1 MPPTPDR
8 RRAPNGR
15 SSIYYSEADGLWHGR
30 VSMGVRPDG
39 SPDRRHRKAKTEAEV
54 TKKVRELEQARDAG
68 RVTKAGKAPTVE
80 QWFDRWLTKVV
91 AREVD
96 ENTLTTS
103 YEPTVRRHII
113 PGLGRHRLDAVR
125 PEHIEDFYE
134 RLADEKGLAPSTI
147 LKVHWRL
154 MAGFQTAADRDLIK
168 RSPVALVKPPSG
180 EALTE
185 GIPLGREEARALLK
199 ACRGRRGGIRWSL
212 ALTLGIRQSEALGL
226 RWPYL
231 KAACDPCRLVYDV
244 ADLFAANAK
253 TCGQCGG
260 QLHYEARIE
269 WQLKHRPYR
278 HGCEDI
284 AACTQD
290 RHIPACPKGCPGHHR
305 SKCKPG
311 CTARGHEC
319 PKRPC
324 APKCEAHG
332 RECPKRT
339 GGEYYFGRRKSSGKG
354 KGRERLVLPVPRQ
367 LVPELRTHWQMQQH
381 ERDIAGEAWEGAE
394 WDTVFATALGT
405 PIAKNP
411 DWSDWKAL
419 LRSAGV
425 RDVRVHD
432 GRHTAATIL
441 TELGADARTVQEILG
456 HSQISQTERYI
467 HASST
472 LARGAID
479 RMGTALLDDV

>member
-8 RRAPNGR
+8 GRAPNGR
-15 SSIYYSEADGLWHGR
+15 SSIYYSESDGLWHGW
-30 VSMGVRPDG
+30 VTMGVKADG
-39 SPDRRHRKAKTEAEV
+39 RPDRRHRKAKTEAEV
-54 TKKVRELEQARDAG
+54 TAKVQALEADRDAG
-68 RVTKAGKAPTVE
+68 RVTKAGRAPTVE
-80 QWFDRWLTKVV
+80 QWFDRWLTKVA

-113 PGLGRHRLDAVR
+113 PALGRHRIDAVR
-125 PEHIEDFYE
+125 AEHIEDFYE
-134 RLADEKGLAPSTI
+134 HLAEEKGLAPSTV

-154 MAGFQTAADRDLIK
+154 MAGFQTATDRDLIK
-168 RSPVALVKPPSG
+168 RNPMALVKPPSG

-231 KAACDPCRLVYDV
+231 KAACDPCRILYDA

-278 HGCEDI
+278 HGCDDI
-284 AACTQD
+284 AACSKD
-290 RHIPACPKGCPGHHR
+290 RHIPACPKGCSGHHKP
-305 SKCKPG
+305 KCKPG
-311 CTARGHEC
+311 CKARGHEC

-324 APKCEAHG
+324 PPKCEGHG
-332 RECPKRT
+332 RECPARV

-354 KGRERLVLPVPRQ
+354 RGKERLVLPIPKQ

-381 ERDIAGEAWEGAE
+381 ERDLAGETWEGEE
-394 WDTVFATALGT
+394 WNVVFATAVGA

-411 DWSDWKAL
+411 DWADWKRL
-419 LRSAGV
+419 LAAAGV

-467 HASST
+467 HASSA